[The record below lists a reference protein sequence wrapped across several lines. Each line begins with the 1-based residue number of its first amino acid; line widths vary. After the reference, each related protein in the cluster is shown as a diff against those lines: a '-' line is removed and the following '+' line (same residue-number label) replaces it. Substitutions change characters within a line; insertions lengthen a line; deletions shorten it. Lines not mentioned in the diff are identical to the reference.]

1 MMVGRRLA
9 VGALLAASA
18 AASHAMAAP
27 SDKAPPVDRFSVN
40 LSARAEYDTN
50 ISGASEAEARARGIT
65 IEDWVYTP
73 TVSVNLNLPV
83 SRQTFYLRGS
93 AGYLFHDKNKSLDS
107 ERITLDTGVQGRIS
121 LCNVTVGGNYQR
133 SLSSLDDI
141 VLGPTIDNILEVKS
155 VGATAVCARKTG
167 FGLTGA
173 VTQEWGDNSTT
184 LMQTQDYE
192 STTYT
197 GGVVYTRP
205 RFGTLTVFGRHQRID
220 YVNRVPSLGVLGG
233 PNGYDSAS
241 GGVSYERHLGA
252 RIDGTVSASYTS
264 VDSLG
269 PVVPGTTSGDFSG
282 FTYSLNARYRVTN
295 RLTTEFLFSREVA
308 PSNRFGDSY
317 DLSENYEVRG
327 TYNFGSRITGNLGY
341 QHRNVDSKGGQIFAG
356 NLTDSRSNVVTA
368 GLSYRQS
375 KRVSLNL
382 DAAHEERRANDPR
395 YNYDN
400 TRVGIAASVD
410 Y

>member
-18 AASHAMAAP
+18 AASQAMAA
-27 SDKAPPVDRFSVN
+27 DKAPPVDRFSVN
-40 LSARAEYDTN
+40 LSARAEYNTN

-65 IEDWVYTP
+65 VEDWVYTP

-83 SRQTFYLRGS
+83 GRQTVFLRGS
-93 AGYLFHDKNKSLDS
+93 AGYLFHDQNKSLDS
-107 ERITLDTGVQGRIS
+107 ERITVDTGIQGRIS
-121 LCNVTVGGNYQR
+121 LCNVTVAGNYQR

-155 VGATAVCARKTG
+155 VGATAICARKTG
-167 FGLTGA
+167 FGLTGT
-173 VTQEWGDNSTT
+173 VTQEWGDNNTT
-184 LMQTQDYE
+184 LLRTQDYE

-197 GGVVYTRP
+197 GGVVYSRP
-205 RFGTLTVFGRHQRID
+205 RLGTLTVFGRHQRIE
-220 YVNRVPSLGVLGG
+220 YIHRVPGGGILGG
-233 PNGYDSAS
+233 PNGYESDT
-241 GGVSYERHLGA
+241 GGVSFERHIGA
-252 RIDGTVSASYTS
+252 RIDGTISTSYTS

-269 PVVPGTTSGDFSG
+269 TVVPGSTTSGDFNG
-282 FTYSLNARYRVTN
+282 FTYSLNARYRITN
-295 RLTTEFLFSREVA
+295 RLTTEFLFAREVS

-317 DLSENYEVRG
+317 DLSESYEVRG
-327 TYNFGSRITGNLGY
+327 SYEFGSRITGNLGY

-356 NLTDSRSNVVTA
+356 NLTDSRSTVVSG

-375 KRVSLNL
+375 KRVRLNL
-382 DAAHEERRANDPR
+382 DAAHEEREANDPR
-395 YNYDN
+395 FNYDN
-400 TRVGIAASVD
+400 TRVGISASVD

>member
-1 MMVGRRLA
+1 MVGRRLA
-9 VGALLAASA
+9 VGAILAVSA
-18 AASHAMAAP
+18 AASQAMAA
-27 SDKAPPVDRFSVN
+27 DKAPPVDRFSVN
-40 LSARAEYDTN
+40 LSARAEYNTN

-65 IEDWVYTP
+65 VEDWVYTP
-73 TVSVNLNLPV
+73 SVSVNFNLPV
-83 SRQTFYLRGS
+83 GRQVVFLRGS
-93 AGYLFHDKNKSLDS
+93 AGYLFHDQNKSLDS
-107 ERITLDTGVQGRIS
+107 ERITLDTGVRGRIS

-133 SLSSLDDI
+133 SLSSMDDI

-155 VGATAVCARKTG
+155 VGATAICARKTG
-167 FGLTGA
+167 LGLTGA

-184 LMQTQDYE
+184 LLQTQDYE

-197 GGVVYTRP
+197 GGVVYSRP
-205 RFGTLTVFGRHQRID
+205 RLGTITVFGRHQKID
-220 YVNRVPSLGVLGG
+220 YVNRAPGLGVLGG
-233 PNGYDSAS
+233 PNGYESNT

-252 RIDGTVSASYTS
+252 RIDGTISTSYTS

-269 PVVPGTTSGDFSG
+269 AVVPGATTSGDFSG

-295 RLTTEFLFSREVA
+295 RLTTEFLFSREVS

-327 TYNFGSRITGNLGY
+327 SYNFGSRITGRLGY

-356 NLTDSRSNVVTA
+356 NLTDSRSTVVSG
-368 GLSYRQS
+368 GLTYRQS

-382 DAAHEERRANDPR
+382 DAAHEEREANDPR

-400 TRVGIAASVD
+400 TRVGVSASVD